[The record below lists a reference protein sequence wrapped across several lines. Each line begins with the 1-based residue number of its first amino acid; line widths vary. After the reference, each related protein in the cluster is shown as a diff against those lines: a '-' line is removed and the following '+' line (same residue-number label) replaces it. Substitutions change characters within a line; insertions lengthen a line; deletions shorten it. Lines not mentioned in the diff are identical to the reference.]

1 MFEKLAKN
9 IINKKVRIFLHHT
22 KRQTQFVT
30 YQHAKSFFILF
41 ESDAS
46 GQNAAI
52 LQLIQE
58 LKRDGKLVT
67 AWGYEPTKGKDQ
79 SVHTEIKSIFRNDF
93 DLLQRPSA
101 EILTQLQQQ
110 HFDVLIDISSH
121 HYIALDYLILNAP
134 VIFRT
139 GIKKADPS
147 LFDFAIEIPESSIT
161 EKGETEDN
169 KALNNYNQLIFYLKN
184 IQSKDY

>member
-9 IINKKVRIFLHHT
+9 IINKKVRTFLLHS

-30 YQHAKSFFILF
+30 YQHANSILLLF
-41 ESDAS
+41 ESDFS
-46 GQNAAI
+46 GNNDAI
-52 LQLIQE
+52 RQLVQELIQ
-58 LKRDGKLVT
+58 DGKQVT
-67 AWGYEPTKGKDQ
+67 AWGYVPTKTKEPGTN
-79 SVHTEIKSIFRNDF
+79 SAIKLLYRNDF

-101 EILTQLQQQ
+101 EILAQLKQQ

-121 HYIALDYLILNAP
+121 HYIAIDYLILNAQ

-139 GIKKADPS
+139 GIKKADQS
-147 LFDFAIEIPESSIT
+147 LFDFAVEIPESSIA
-161 EKGETEDN
+161 EKGESEEN
-169 KALNNYNQLIFYLKN
+169 KTLNNYNQLIFYLKN